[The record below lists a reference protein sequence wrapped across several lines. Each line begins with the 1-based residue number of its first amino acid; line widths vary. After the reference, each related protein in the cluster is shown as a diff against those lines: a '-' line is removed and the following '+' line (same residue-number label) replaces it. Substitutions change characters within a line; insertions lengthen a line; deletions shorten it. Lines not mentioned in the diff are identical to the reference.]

1 MFSTG
6 STAVEG
12 SSDIVAFVADDK
24 RHRFLSLVYLHL
36 AGATLGTILL
46 VGSLLRIGLSNAL
59 QYRLIRFEHIVLAGC
74 IVSTLGVAAAVR
86 LWAVHKHS
94 LCLGRQYALL
104 FAAVAAISTVI
115 WPAIQLAQ
123 THEANLPRN
132 LAVMSAIV
140 VGGLALSH
148 GFAGRGWPWYVR
160 YLVTLVLTALAML
173 VVLTVFGQTLRLQL
187 WLPAAMIAAAA
198 TAIQYEITDVVHACR
213 TDEYVLAAAV
223 LCGFGTLLAV
233 LTLTWMLAVI

>member
-6 STAVEG
+6 SSAVEG
-12 SSDIVAFVADDK
+12 SPDIVAFVGDDK

-46 VGSLLRIGLSNAL
+46 VGLLLRVGASSAL
-59 QYRLIRFEHIVLAGC
+59 QYRLIRFEHAVLAGC
-74 IVSTLGVAAAVR
+74 ILITLFVAAAIR
-86 LWAVHKHS
+86 LWAVRSHAVS
-94 LCLGRQYALL
+94 LGRQYVLL
-104 FAAVAAISTVI
+104 SAAVAVISAAI

-123 THEANLPRN
+123 LHQANLPRN
-132 LAVMSAIV
+132 LAVMSGIV

-148 GFAGRGWPWYVR
+148 WFARRGSTWYVR
-160 YLVTLVLTALAML
+160 YAVTLLLTAVAML
-173 VVLTVFGQTLRLQL
+173 FVLTVFGRTLTPQL

-233 LTLTWMLAVI
+233 LTLPWMLAVI